1 MATGQEPTN
10 GEAVGRTPGR
20 ARPREDARRLKEKAI
35 ETGREARQRGKE
47 QLEAGKSSAADQV
60 QKLAGVVERAA
71 GELQQQDDS
80 LAGYAGDLAG
90 GMSRFAEGLRSRSID
105 ELAGEV
111 QSLARRNPTVF
122 LLGSVALG
130 IALSRF
136 LKASA
141 QRESEAMS
149 GGRGYGPDGDVVT
162 ESQGPGTPL
171 AHTFTPPAGS
181 AASPLQPPAPSGAG
195 FGPEDL

>member
-10 GEAVGRTPGR
+10 GEAIGRTPGR
-20 ARPREDARRLKEKAI
+20 ARPREDARRLKEKAL

-47 QLEAGKSSAADQV
+47 QLEAGKSSAADRV
-60 QKLAGVVERAA
+60 QQLAGAVERAA
-71 GELQQQDDS
+71 GELQQDNS
-80 LAGYAGDLAG
+80 LARYAADLAG
-90 GMSRFAEGLRSRSID
+90 GMGRFAEGLRSRSID

-111 QSLARRNPTVF
+111 QSLARRNPMAF

-141 QRESEAMS
+141 QREPEAMS
-149 GGRGYGPDGDVVT
+149 GERAYGQDDEAVAA
-162 ESQGPGTPL
+162 SQGPGTPL

-181 AASPLQPPAPSGAG
+181 AASPLQPPVPAAGG
-195 FGPEDL
+195 FGPKDL